1 MFKSATMRNI
11 FATIAFGL
19 IATVGTAASLLYVA
33 RQEMLEEGRD
43 KIRHEAAT
51 QAMQI
56 SMELRQASRFVEQL
70 NASMATLKQQGTA
83 HREDVNRLLLQSLAT
98 APELAGF
105 AAIWNPNA
113 FDGRDA
119 DFANAPMHDASG
131 RLIPYVFRKGNELK
145 LEPTIDYDLPAAQE
159 QFMKPGV
166 TGELKLTEPFEYAV
180 EGKVT
185 RLASV
190 SGAIK
195 ADGTIL
201 GVGGGDLMLNVITE
215 RLGKIR
221 PLGTGYMALITQ
233 QGNFVAH
240 PDEKMLGQPL
250 DKTELDQTVWKTLLD
265 APDRI
270 HTVAE
275 ADGTAS
281 LAIAVPVEPFTGAKW
296 FAVVSVPEA
305 TVFAGVTR
313 LQSVA
318 LGLISGGAVL
328 VAFAGWLIARRFVRR
343 IDRIIGQTTAIAN
356 GNLDVELTD
365 REKQDELGSLSR
377 SLGVLLDSN
386 RKRVTLEQEADA
398 RREQDETD
406 RQERSLSESTRQEE
420 IRFVVA
426 ELGGGLARLSEGDM
440 GVRLQK
446 PFAGT
451 LDAIRTNFN
460 AAVEKLENAML
471 SFRDNATA
479 IEQGSTEIQRAADD
493 LARRTEQQAASV
505 EETSAALSEITRSVA
520 KSATRAE
527 QAGLQVSSAKQ
538 NAERSGA
545 VVRTAIEAMSAIE
558 QSSQSIFNIIGVID
572 TIAFQT
578 NLLALNAGVE
588 AARAGEAGKGFA
600 VVAQEVRDLAQRSA
614 NAAKEIKLLITASG
628 EQVHRGVSLVGE
640 TGERLEAI
648 VGEVQQIDSNVQ
660 AIVLAARE
668 QSSSLQEINAAV
680 TVVGETTQKNAV
692 MVEETNAACHTLVG
706 EVSALSGRIAQF
718 RLGNDRPASVEP
730 ELAIPEA
737 GAVSTQSPVRALA
750 QRLAVVVGGKRSGK
764 I

>member
-33 RQEMLEEGRD
+33 RQEMLEESRD
-43 KIRHEAAT
+43 KIRQEAVT

-56 SMELRQASRFVEQL
+56 TMELRQASRFVEQL
-70 NASMATLKQQGTA
+70 NASMAVLKRQGTA
-83 HREDVNRLLLQSLAT
+83 TREDINRLLLQSLAT

-105 AAIWNPNA
+105 ATIWNPNA

-119 DFANAPMHDASG
+119 EFAGKPMHDASG
-131 RLIPYVFRKGNELK
+131 RLIPYVFRKGDDLK
-145 LEPTIDYDLPAAQE
+145 LEPTIDYDLPDAQE
-159 QFMKPGV
+159 QFMKPLK
-166 TGELKLTEPFEYAV
+166 TGALRLTEPFEYAV

-185 RLASV
+185 RLASI

-195 ADGTIL
+195 VDGIVL
-201 GVGGGDLMLNVITE
+201 GVGGGDLVLNAITE
-215 RLGKIR
+215 RLGAIR
-221 PLGTGYMALITQ
+221 PLGTGYMALVTEK
-233 QGNFVAH
+233 GSFVAH
-240 PDEKMLGQPL
+240 PDATVLGQPL
-250 DKTELDQTVWKTLLD
+250 DKTDLDQKTWKALLD
-265 APDRI
+265 APDQI
-270 HTVAE
+270 HDFPE
-275 ADGTAS
+275 KDGTPS
-281 LAIAVPVEPFTGAKW
+281 LAIAVPVEPFAGAKW
-296 FAVVSVPEA
+296 YAVVSVPEA
-305 TVFAGVTR
+305 TVFASLTR
-313 LQSVA
+313 LQTIA
-318 LGLISGGAVL
+318 IGLISGGAVL
-328 VAFAGWLIARRFVRR
+328 VAFAGWVIARRFVGR
-343 IDRIIGQTTAIAN
+343 IGRIIGQTTAIAN
-356 GNLDVELTD
+356 GTLDVELTD
-365 REKQDELGSLSR
+365 REKTDELGSLSR

-386 RKRVTLEQEADA
+386 RKRVALEAEAVA

-406 RQERSLSESTRQEE
+406 RQERSLTEQARQEE

-426 ELGGGLARLSEGDM
+426 ELGAGLARLSGGDM
-440 GVRLQK
+440 GVRLTK
-446 PFAGT
+446 PFTGS
-451 LDAIRTNFN
+451 LDGIRTDFN
-460 AAVEKLENAML
+460 AAVEKLEDAML
-471 SFRDNATA
+471 SFRDNAAT

-520 KSATRAE
+520 RSAARAE
-527 QAGLQVSSAKQ
+527 EAGVQVSRAKQ
-538 NAERSGA
+538 DAERSGT
-545 VVRTAIEAMSAIE
+545 VVRAAVEAMSAIE

-614 NAAKEIKLLITASG
+614 KAAQEIKLLITASG
-628 EQVHRGVSLVGE
+628 EQVHRGVSLVGQ
-640 TGERLEAI
+640 TGETLETI
-648 VGEVQQIDSNVQ
+648 VGEVQQIDANVQ
-660 AIVLAARE
+660 AIVFAARE

-718 RLGNDRPASVEP
+718 RLGDGQQAGEAIAGPKAKPA
-730 ELAIPEA
+730 LAAP
-737 GAVSTQSPVRALA
+737 SPVRSLA
-750 QRLAVVVGGKRSGK
+750 QRLAVAVGSRWSGRD
-764 I
+764 

>member
-1 MFKSATMRNI
+1 
-11 FATIAFGL
+11 
-19 IATVGTAASLLYVA
+19 
-33 RQEMLEEGRD
+33 
-43 KIRHEAAT
+43 
-51 QAMQI
+51 
-56 SMELRQASRFVEQL
+56 MELRQASRFVEQL
-70 NASMATLKQQGTA
+70 NASMAVLKQQGTA
-83 HREDVNRLLLQSLAT
+83 RREDVNRLLLQSLAT

-105 AAIWNPNA
+105 AAIWNANA

-119 DFANAPMHDASG
+119 EFASTPMHDASG

-159 QFMKPGV
+159 QFMKPGQ
-166 TGELKLTEPFEYAV
+166 TGELKLVEPFEYAV

-185 RLASV
+185 RLASI

-195 ADGTIL
+195 VDGKIL
-201 GVGGGDLMLNVITE
+201 GVGGGDLVLNVITE
-215 RLGKIR
+215 RLGQIK
-221 PLGTGYMALITQ
+221 PFGTGYMALITEK
-233 QGNFVAH
+233 GSFVAH
-240 PDEKMLGQPL
+240 PDEKVLGQPL
-250 DKTELDQTVWKTLLD
+250 DKTELDQAVWQTLL
-265 APDRI
+265 AEPDRI
-270 HTVAE
+270 HTVRE
-275 ADGTAS
+275 ADGTSS
-281 LAIAVPVEPFTGAKW
+281 LAIAVPVVPFAGAKW

-313 LQSVA
+313 LQNIA
-318 LGLISGGAVL
+318 IGLIFGGAVL
-328 VAFAGWLIARRFVRR
+328 VALAGWLIARRFVGR
-343 IDRIIGQTTAIAN
+343 IDRIIGQTTAIAG
-356 GNLDVELTD
+356 GNLDVTLTD

-386 RKRVTLEQEADA
+386 RKRVTLEEEAVA
-398 RREQDETD
+398 RREQDEAD
-406 RQERSLSESTRQEE
+406 QQERSLSEQTRQEE

-426 ELGGGLARLSEGDM
+426 ELGTGLARLSGGDM
-440 GVRLQK
+440 GVRLEK
-446 PFAGT
+446 PFTGT
-451 LDAIRTNFN
+451 LDDIRTNFN
-460 AAVEKLENAML
+460 AAVEKLEDAML
-471 SFRDNATA
+471 SFRENATA

-520 KSATRAE
+520 QSATRAE
-527 QAGLQVSSAKQ
+527 QAGLQVSRAKQ
-538 NAERSGA
+538 DAERSGG
-545 VVRTAIEAMSAIE
+545 VVRAAVEAMSAIE
-558 QSSQSIFNIIGVID
+558 QSSQAIFNIIGVID

-628 EQVHRGVSLVGE
+628 EQVHRGVSLVGQ
-640 TGERLEAI
+640 TGETLETI

-660 AIVLAARE
+660 AIVFAARE

-718 RLGNDRPASVEP
+718 RLGDGRQAPAIETTLPANV
-730 ELAIPEA
+730 
-737 GAVSTQSPVRALA
+737 GATPAPSPVRALA
-750 QRLAVVVGGKRSGK
+750 QRLAVVVGGRRSTRHQG
-764 I
+764 